1 MLLDKIKEKKFH
13 IILIILF
20 VFILGVIIDF
30 RINVKKYISTST
42 LLLIRTEQEE
52 NKTMRLGNLELSNN
66 LISTFEEV
74 IKSDST
80 INEIKES
87 LNLNINNDEI
97 RKDIKI
103 EKESDSDTFKI
114 QTINID
120 ENISLNMNKQL
131 IEIFSG
137 KLEEIYSDVE
147 LYIVDLPH
155 VSEYKYSISIIF
167 LPIIFILLGIIISI
181 IYITISIIIEK
192 NIKIRLDIEKA
203 INLRKL
209 IEIPLKQKSKT
220 DNELISYESEKTNIS
235 IAFKKLRSNIQ
246 FINVNN
252 QEKNIILITSPKG
265 KEGKS
270 YITANI
276 AISFAEVGKKV
287 IIIDSDMISGR
298 QSKIFNIPNNL
309 GFSNYLSSLD
319 SNGMEIKL
327 LTNNF
332 INETSIKNL
341 NLITSGTIPP
351 NPSELLASEKL
362 EDLIKDLS
370 VFYDVVIIDGASI
383 LTTVDSLI
391 LSRFATSTILVTNY
405 KKTKQED
412 ILKAKKDIQNIGGR
426 PIGIIINKT
435 KIRKS
440 KKEFKKIFISII
452 EKIKKYIISFIKKIK
467 DKIKNS
473 KQKLLTEGIG
483 EKNKN
488 IEKQNQ
494 PIEAESSKKQNI
506 NPINKFFNIKKESK
520 NKENTNEKEKND
532 IKNET
537 NETVLKKDDTNIDV
551 KPEGKV
557 NNYINILKNKFK
569 KAKEEYIKNE
579 DEILK
584 EELEKEKSENK
595 SKEKNED
602 AKNEAINKKE
612 IVLENIKKIKKYY
625 TDFIEDLKPFFDNI
639 QKRFTSMFEN
649 LKTKFNNIKEKAIKS
664 NKDNSKNEETNLP
677 QKNFKKENINK
688 ENLKEEKNIEVNENS
703 NQYESENNLIYNEE
717 NNTAKAEKK
726 EIDNKENDENIVLNQ
741 EIKED
746 TENLDNKSDE
756 SVLVVVDGDRA
767 FCRVFSKFCFTEKMI
782 NGVDKLDGFDKDQ
795 YSGVLMRTRKA
806 KIESMYGLNKKQ
818 VKRIDPLVYITLL
831 DYDECVWIER
841 KMISNTAETYINT
854 MAKEYEKREDES
866 KKDYEIRCKRLRKKE
881 LEESEI
887 EIEYKID
894 NLWKNKNLSLTDKVL
909 IRYFAK
915 NYEIKDELKSNIEM
929 KKSIDNKNF
938 YNDVIKKA
946 ENELEKISQENEKIM
961 INEEL
966 VENEFEKLKE
976 EMEKAEEKKKLEK
989 KKQNIEKRNEKKE
1002 LSKQK
1007 KKDRIKKIEE
1017 NKRKKEE
1024 QKEKAKEE
1032 ARIEEELLED
1042 NLYPKTKNNKN
1053 I

>member
-20 VFILGVIIDF
+20 VFVLGVIIDF

-220 DNELISYESEKTNIS
+220 DNELISYESEKTNTS

-252 QEKNIILITSPKG
+252 QEKNIILVTSPKG

-746 TENLDNKSDE
+746 SENLDNKSDE

-881 LEESEI
+881 LEEFEI

-1007 KKDRIKKIEE
+1007 KKNRIKKIEE

>member
-20 VFILGVIIDF
+20 VFVLGVIIDF

-220 DNELISYESEKTNIS
+220 DNELISYESEKTNTS

-252 QEKNIILITSPKG
+252 QEKNIILVTSPKG

-746 TENLDNKSDE
+746 SENLDNKSDE

>member
-220 DNELISYESEKTNIS
+220 DNELISYESEKTNTS

-252 QEKNIILITSPKG
+252 QEKNIILVTSPKG

-298 QSKIFNIPNNL
+298 QSKIFNIPSNL

-639 QKRFTSMFEN
+639 KKRFTSMFEN

-746 TENLDNKSDE
+746 SENLDNKSDE

>member
-20 VFILGVIIDF
+20 VFVLGVIIDF

-220 DNELISYESEKTNIS
+220 DNELISYESEKTNTS

-252 QEKNIILITSPKG
+252 QEKNIILVTSPKG

-746 TENLDNKSDE
+746 SENLDNKSDE

-1007 KKDRIKKIEE
+1007 KKNRIKKIEE

>member
-569 KAKEEYIKNE
+569 KSKEEYIKNE

>member
-220 DNELISYESEKTNIS
+220 DNELISYESEKTNTS

-252 QEKNIILITSPKG
+252 QEKNIILVTSPKG

-452 EKIKKYIISFIKKIK
+452 EKIKKYKISFIKKKK
-467 DKIKNS
+467 DKKKN
-473 KQKLLTEGIG
+473 
-483 EKNKN
+483 
-488 IEKQNQ
+488 
-494 PIEAESSKKQNI
+494 
-506 NPINKFFNIKKESK
+506 
-520 NKENTNEKEKND
+520 
-532 IKNET
+532 
-537 NETVLKKDDTNIDV
+537 
-551 KPEGKV
+551 
-557 NNYINILKNKFK
+557 
-569 KAKEEYIKNE
+569 
-579 DEILK
+579 
-584 EELEKEKSENK
+584 
-595 SKEKNED
+595 
-602 AKNEAINKKE
+602 
-612 IVLENIKKIKKYY
+612 
-625 TDFIEDLKPFFDNI
+625 
-639 QKRFTSMFEN
+639 
-649 LKTKFNNIKEKAIKS
+649 
-664 NKDNSKNEETNLP
+664 
-677 QKNFKKENINK
+677 
-688 ENLKEEKNIEVNENS
+688 
-703 NQYESENNLIYNEE
+703 
-717 NNTAKAEKK
+717 
-726 EIDNKENDENIVLNQ
+726 
-741 EIKED
+741 
-746 TENLDNKSDE
+746 
-756 SVLVVVDGDRA
+756 
-767 FCRVFSKFCFTEKMI
+767 
-782 NGVDKLDGFDKDQ
+782 
-795 YSGVLMRTRKA
+795 
-806 KIESMYGLNKKQ
+806 
-818 VKRIDPLVYITLL
+818 
-831 DYDECVWIER
+831 
-841 KMISNTAETYINT
+841 
-854 MAKEYEKREDES
+854 
-866 KKDYEIRCKRLRKKE
+866 
-881 LEESEI
+881 
-887 EIEYKID
+887 
-894 NLWKNKNLSLTDKVL
+894 
-909 IRYFAK
+909 
-915 NYEIKDELKSNIEM
+915 
-929 KKSIDNKNF
+929 
-938 YNDVIKKA
+938 
-946 ENELEKISQENEKIM
+946 
-961 INEEL
+961 
-966 VENEFEKLKE
+966 
-976 EMEKAEEKKKLEK
+976 
-989 KKQNIEKRNEKKE
+989 
-1002 LSKQK
+1002 
-1007 KKDRIKKIEE
+1007 
-1017 NKRKKEE
+1017 
-1024 QKEKAKEE
+1024 
-1032 ARIEEELLED
+1032 
-1042 NLYPKTKNNKN
+1042 
-1053 I
+1053 

>member
-746 TENLDNKSDE
+746 SENLDNKSDE

>member
-209 IEIPLKQKSKT
+209 IEIPLKQKSKI
-220 DNELISYESEKTNIS
+220 DNELISYESEKTNTS

-252 QEKNIILITSPKG
+252 QEKNIILVTSPKG

-639 QKRFTSMFEN
+639 KKRFTSMFEN

-746 TENLDNKSDE
+746 SENLDNKSDE

-841 KMISNTAETYINT
+841 KMISNTAEIYINT

-915 NYEIKDELKSNIEM
+915 NYEIKDEFKSNIEM

-1007 KKDRIKKIEE
+1007 KKNRIKKIEE

>member
-220 DNELISYESEKTNIS
+220 DNELISYESEKTNTS

-252 QEKNIILITSPKG
+252 QEKNIILVTSPKG

-746 TENLDNKSDE
+746 SENLDNKSDE

>member
-1 MLLDKIKEKKFH
+1 MLLDKIKEKKFY

-767 FCRVFSKFCFTEKMI
+767 FCRVFSKVCFTEKMI

-1007 KKDRIKKIEE
+1007 KKNRIKKIEE